1 MTYELAIHPKAEDEW
16 AGLDNSIKQ
25 RFKQKLIKER
35 LIEPRVPKDKL
46 RELNDCYK
54 IKLTTPQFRLVYHVN
69 DAEQLVT
76 ILSIA
81 SRDDVY
87 RELRSRLL

>member
-1 MTYELAIHPKAEDEW
+1 MTYELAIHPEAEDEW
-16 AGLDNSIKQ
+16 AGLNNSIKQ

-46 RELNDCYK
+46 RELSGCHK
-54 IKLTTPQFRLVYHVN
+54 IKLTTPQFRLVYYVN
-69 DAEQLVT
+69 DTERLVT
-76 ILSIA
+76 IVSIA

-87 RELRSRLL
+87 RELKSRLL

>member
-1 MTYELAIHPKAEDEW
+1 MTYELAIHPEAENEW

-35 LIEPRVPKDKL
+35 LIEPHIPKDKL
-46 RELNDCYK
+46 RDLADCYK
-54 IKLTTPQFRLVYHVN
+54 IKIATPQFRLVYHVN

-87 RELRSRLL
+87 NELKSRLL

>member
-1 MTYELAIHPKAEDEW
+1 MTYELAIHPEAEDEW
-16 AGLDNSIKQ
+16 AKLDNSIKQ

-35 LIEPRVPKDKL
+35 LIAPRVAKDKL
-46 RELNDCYK
+46 RELADCYK

-69 DAEQLVT
+69 DVKQLVT
-76 ILSIA
+76 IVSIA

-87 RELRSRLL
+87 RELKSRLL